1 MGQLVGIGM
10 GPSTCSLKTRYF
22 FFAPELKPKKYS
34 YSLILFRFDVWKYS
48 KGSCSSAHIIPSLE
62 VLVVSI
68 LVPRYSKLAINPS
81 LHASGIEI
89 LKGCQ
94 IHIKSLLQKM
104 IVKVPSTSFWLSKQR
119 NIIIYNES
127 LIDVN
132 TITMIL
138 EIK

>member
-1 MGQLVGIGM
+1 M
-10 GPSTCSLKTRYF
+10 
-22 FFAPELKPKKYS
+22 
-34 YSLILFRFDVWKYS
+34 
-48 KGSCSSAHIIPSLE
+48 
-62 VLVVSI
+62 LVVSI

-119 NIIIYNES
+119 NINIIYNES
-127 LIDVN
+127 LINVN